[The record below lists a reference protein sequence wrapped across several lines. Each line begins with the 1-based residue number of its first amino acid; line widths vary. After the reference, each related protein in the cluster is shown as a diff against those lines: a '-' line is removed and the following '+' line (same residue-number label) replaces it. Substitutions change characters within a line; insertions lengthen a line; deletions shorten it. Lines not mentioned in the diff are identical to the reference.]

1 MLRVATY
8 NAHDCIGRDG
18 VYAPERIARLVSDLH
33 ADVVALQE
41 ITLDHAGDVLSCLQR
56 ITQLEAIDGTLFDRG
71 VGRYGNVLLTR
82 FPVIEQNLHD
92 LSVAG
97 REPRGLVDVS
107 LQIDNRGWR
116 VLATHL
122 GLSRRE
128 QREQIARIS
137 RLLADDS
144 WPTLIM
150 GDFNIWLGAG
160 AFSPLTELGF
170 RQERIGSFPTRLL
183 PLLSLDRISVRRP
196 ARILRCWRC
205 ESPVAKIASDHFPIL
220 ADLSEGGE
228 PVVPVGTPHST
239 YEAGLPGTEG
249 FQSN

>member
-41 ITLDHAGDVLSCLQR
+41 ITLDHAGDVLGCLER
-56 ITQLEAIDGTLFDRG
+56 ITQLQAIDGTLFDRG
-71 VGRYGNVLLTR
+71 VGRYGNLLLTR
-82 FPVIEQNLHD
+82 NQVIEQNLHD

-97 REPRGLVDVS
+97 HEPRGLVEASV
-107 LQIDNRGWR
+107 QIADRAWR

-128 QREQIARIS
+128 RLEQIARIS
-137 RLLADDS
+137 RLLVDDS
-144 WPTLIM
+144 RPTLIM

-160 AFSPLTELGF
+160 AFEPLAELGF
-170 RQERIGSFPTRLL
+170 RQERVGSFPTRLL
-183 PLLSLDRISVRRP
+183 PLLSLDKIWVRRP
-196 ARILRCWRC
+196 ARILRCWRY
-205 ESPVAKIASDHFPIL
+205 ESPVAKIASDHFPVL
-220 ADLSEGGE
+220 ADLS
-228 PVVPVGTPHST
+228 
-239 YEAGLPGTEG
+239 A
-249 FQSN
+249 